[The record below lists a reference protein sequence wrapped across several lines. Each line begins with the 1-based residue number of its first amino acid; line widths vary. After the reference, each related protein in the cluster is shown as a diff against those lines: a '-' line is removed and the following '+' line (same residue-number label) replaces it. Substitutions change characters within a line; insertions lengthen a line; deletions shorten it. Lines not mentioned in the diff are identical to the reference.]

1 MEVWRNFVMACSCLC
16 STVLTETKAL
26 LAHSY
31 LLKFC
36 QGFEQLYGK
45 HRVTPNIHLHTHL
58 VECVLDYGPVYSFW
72 LFSFERYNGILGE
85 YGTNQRAVEIQLMC
99 KFLSSQF
106 MKDLPLPVEFQDIF
120 KPLLNRLYSKQSG
133 SLQEQYLSEKDQASG
148 EIIQAYVLSTGHVRT
163 GEEFESSF
171 CLYTC
176 FRPCSRDT
184 AVEPR
189 LSGLVGTSVNSP
201 DNRESG

>member
-1 MEVWRNFVMACSCLC
+1 MGASQPISRNHLQFFFSIHALWNALPSSDMEVWRNFVMACSCLC

-72 LFSFERYNGILGE
+72 LFSFERSNGILGE
-85 YGTNQRAVEIQLMC
+85 YGTNQRAVEIQLMR

-106 MKDLPLPVEFQDIF
+106 MKDLPLPVEFQDII
-120 KPLLNRLYSKQSG
+120 KPLLNRLYFSAIM
-133 SLQEQYLSEKDQASG
+133 EFFAST
-148 EIIQAYVLSTGHVRT
+148 EPINVLLRYS
-163 GEEFESSF
+163 
-171 CLYTC
+171 
-176 FRPCSRDT
+176 
-184 AVEPR
+184 
-189 LSGLVGTSVNSP
+189 
-201 DNRESG
+201 